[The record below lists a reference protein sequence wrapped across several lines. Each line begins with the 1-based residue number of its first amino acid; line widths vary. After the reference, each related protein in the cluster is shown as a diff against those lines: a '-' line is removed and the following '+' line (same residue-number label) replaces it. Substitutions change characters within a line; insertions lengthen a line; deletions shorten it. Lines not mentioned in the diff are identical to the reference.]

1 MSKNLMKSRSKVK
14 MKFVLGIV
22 IGVGVTLFA
31 TNPVW
36 LGGALHWAGDKV
48 QTTELTMPEIKS
60 VDQE

>member
-14 MKFVLGIV
+14 MNFVFGLV

-31 TNPVW
+31 TNPQW

-48 QTTELTMPEIKS
+48 ETTEIIMPDIKN
-60 VDQE
+60 VD